1 MIDPARF
8 PFQPGTRYR
17 PSGQEVAPVDTLL
30 RIMDQHGVQQ
40 GLLVATNSGYGE
52 DLSPVMDAL
61 TRGEGRFKA
70 VAVVPLS
77 ATPADL
83 ARLQARG
90 VVGVAFNT
98 PFHGTAYYAHAGEL
112 LRAMTDLGL
121 FLQVQVRGDELLA
134 LQPLLDQTQ
143 VSLVFDHCGRPDPA
157 LGLGQPG
164 FQMLLALGRAGRA
177 VVKLSGFSQFSRQ
190 SHPYDDAS
198 PYVAALL
205 DAFTPAQTVWVT
217 GPSFARRSES
227 ITGHYCCWP
236 RKCCRTTRR
245 GKPCSATR
253 PRGCLAFSDVK
264 SGSNRHPSSPARSA
278 PARPTLR

>member
-1 MIDPARF
+1 VIDPARF

-17 PSGQEVAPVDTLL
+17 PTGQEVAPVDTLL
-30 RIMDQHGVQQ
+30 RIMDQHGVQH

-52 DLSPVMDAL
+52 DLSPVLDAL

-164 FQMLLALGRAGRA
+164 FQMLLALGRARRA

-205 DAFTPAQTVWVT
+205 DAFTPAQTVWGSDWPFLRAPERIDY
-217 GPSFARRSES
+217 GPLLLLAAEMLPDDAARQAVFCD
-227 ITGHYCCWP
+227 T
-236 RKCCRTTRR
+236 
-245 GKPCSATR
+245 
-253 PRGCLAFSDVK
+253 
-264 SGSNRHPSSPARSA
+264 PARVFGFE
-278 PARPTLR
+278 